1 MSDITGCHRKIVS
14 TIQSIIVS
22 AYSAPYE
29 QPITNGLYTYTAT
42 EIVTCR
48 LELSDGTSAIG
59 WTHGEKIVFTAA
71 ERIAALLIGEELNAE
86 RLWAKMYKPKL
97 FGRRGLEQ
105 RAISALDIA
114 VWDGLGKQAGMSVH
128 RLLGGYHSSVPAYKA
143 GGYYG
148 EGKSLEDLQREV
160 SGHTRDGAKALK
172 MKIGAVSVA
181 EDLARIDAVRE
192 AIGPDVGLLVD
203 VNNAYDRIT
212 AEKMAAALDERDI
225 YWYEEP
231 LSPDDLQG
239 ASELAS
245 RTRTPVA
252 SGENEYTLWGFRDL
266 IDANAVDV
274 INADAQILGGIT
286 EWAKCAHY
294 AQAKHIPVAPHGD
307 QEIHTQLVAAVPN
320 GLIVEYYDNSL
331 NRLKD
336 VMFDRRLDLN
346 PDGSITPFDSPG
358 LGVEIQTKAME
369 PHLQAQVV
377 VR

>member
-1 MSDITGCHRKIVS
+1 MP
-14 TIQSIIVS
+14 TIKSVTVS
-22 AYSAPYE
+22 AYSAPLE

-42 EIVTCR
+42 QIVACR
-48 LELSDGTSAIG
+48 MELSNGISAIG
-59 WTHGEKIVFTAA
+59 WTHGEKIVFTSA
-71 ERIAALLIGEELNAE
+71 EAIAAMLIGQELNAE
-86 RLWAKMYKPKL
+86 RLWSRMYQPKL

-105 RAISALDIA
+105 RALSALDIA
-114 VWDGLGKQAGMSVH
+114 VWDGIGKEAGMSVH
-128 RLLGGYHSSVPAYKA
+128 RLLGGFHDSVPAYKA

-148 EGKSLEDLQREV
+148 AGKGLEGLQREV
-160 SGHTRDGAKALK
+160 AGHVEGGARALK

-181 EDLARIDAVRE
+181 EDLARIDAVRA

-212 AEKMAAALDERDI
+212 AEKMAMALDERDI

-231 LSPDDLQG
+231 LSPDDLKG
-239 ASELAS
+239 AADLAGL
-245 RTRTPVA
+245 TRTPVA

-266 IDANAVDV
+266 IDSGGVDV
-274 INADAQILGGIT
+274 VNADAQILGGIT

-336 VMFDRRLDLN
+336 IMFDQRLDLN
-346 PDGSITPFDSPG
+346 PDGTITPFKRPG
-358 LGVEIQTKAME
+358 IGVDIQD
-369 PHLQAQVV
+369 QAVERYRIAHSV

>member
-1 MSDITGCHRKIVS
+1 MPTIKSIT
-14 TIQSIIVS
+14 VS
-22 AYSAPYE
+22 AYSAPLDP
-29 QPITNGLYTYTAT
+29 PITNGLYTYKVT
-42 EIVTCR
+42 EIVACR
-48 LELSDGTSAIG
+48 MELSNGISAIG

-71 ERIAALLIGEELNAE
+71 EQIAALLIGQELNAE
-86 RLWAKMYKPKL
+86 RLWARMYQPKL

-114 VWDGLGKQAGMSVH
+114 VWDGLGKEAGMSVH
-128 RLLGGYHSSVPAYKA
+128 RLLGGYHASVPAYKA

-148 EGKSLEDLQREV
+148 VGKTLEHLQREV
-160 SGHTRDGAKALK
+160 SDHVKDGAKALK

-181 EDLARIDAVRE
+181 EDLARIDAVRD
-192 AIGPDVGLLVD
+192 AIGPDTGLLVD
-203 VNNAYDRIT
+203 VNNAYDRLT

-239 ASELAS
+239 AHDLA
-245 RTRTPVA
+245 RLTRTPVA

-266 IDANAVDV
+266 IDSGGVDV

-336 VMFDRRLDLN
+336 IMFDRRLDLN
-346 PDGSITPFDSPG
+346 ADGSITPFDTPG
-358 LGVEIQTKAME
+358 LGIEIQDQALESYRT
-369 PHLQAQVV
+369 AQVV
-377 VR
+377 VK